1 MSDDMILFLLSSVFA
16 KDLDNRLGVGINQT
30 LGTVPTLSVRYGV
43 PMPEKVM
50 EVQAEV
56 FIGFDTAPRTQ
67 IQPILNIGVKG
78 SYGIIVEDNLNIL
91 AGGALAFVDKD
102 GDPTFRMLPSLE
114 AQFFLMGLDNLSLG
128 STIGLNIDL
137 GQTHSQI
144 QVGGNVL
151 GAIHYWF

>member
-1 MSDDMILFLLSSVFA
+1 MLIFLFSSLFA

-30 LGTVPTLSVRYGV
+30 LGTIPTLSVRYGV

-50 EVQAEV
+50 ELQAEA
-56 FIGFDTAPRTQ
+56 FIGFDTSPVSQ
-67 IQPILNIGVKG
+67 IQPILNIGIKG

-114 AQFFLMGLDNLSLG
+114 AQFFLMGLDNLSFG
-128 STIGLNIDL
+128 STVGLNIDL
-137 GQTHSQI
+137 GQTNSQI
-144 QVGGNVL
+144 QVGGNML
-151 GAIHYWF
+151 GSVHYWF